1 MANLTQ
7 WRKRG
12 WPVPDSNSSGLARIY
27 VDAKI
32 EWKGQKSGDEKEK
45 FMVFDLPAGTLRT
58 IRDL

>member
-1 MANLTQ
+1 M
-7 WRKRG
+7 
-12 WPVPDSNSSGLARIY
+12 PDSNSSGLARIY